1 MIPRVAVAGFKRQYK
16 KLPDSAMGLFKGPDA
31 QVVQIPWV
39 KELFVATTA
48 ELFANPNGF
57 IEEV

>member
-1 MIPRVAVAGFKRQYK
+1 VAVAGFKRQYK